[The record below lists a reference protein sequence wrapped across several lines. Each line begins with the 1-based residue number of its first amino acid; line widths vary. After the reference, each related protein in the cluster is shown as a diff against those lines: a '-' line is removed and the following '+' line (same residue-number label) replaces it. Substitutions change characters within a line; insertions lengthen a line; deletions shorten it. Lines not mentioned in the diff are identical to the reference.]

1 MNTLKTWSILIDNLQ
16 GVHDPLYFSVFFRTT
31 LKEITTGLWPEA
43 LRMYSQYLKDE
54 NGKFI
59 GKAHINKQEYT
70 ITFPSGARTRFAYM
84 ERDDHADAWY
94 GSEITK
100 IYYDELQMR
109 SQYQFDLLLSRNRSM
124 ADVPK
129 GIRGTLNPDKYHFVY
144 DWVKPYIDEEG
155 FPIKELSGKLRYYY
169 RINNELIT
177 SWDKDELMSKHG
189 IPDKNGVI
197 DPPDTY
203 TYIPST
209 LEDNEELT
217 KRDPKYRAKLNA
229 LPERKRKQLLQG
241 CWAEA
246 EDSGKYFKRE
256 WITEVKSADVPK
268 DCVWVR
274 SYDLGYAAPSADL
287 KPDYTA
293 SVLMGKDRLGNIY
306 VKGDYHSDFKDPD
319 TERLGQLR
327 MSPGERDIRMMKQAE
342 YDTNKV
348 YIVLPKENA
357 SGAEVFQHKV
367 KLFAQKGFIVK
378 QDPMSSNANK
388 LFKFEPFSSYAE
400 NGCVYFCPDSFHNK
414 VTYEGYLE
422 HLERFNPEQ
431 KSNGYYK
438 DDWLTQ
444 GCL

>member
-1 MNTLKTWSILIDNLQ
+1 
-16 GVHDPLYFSVFFRTT
+16 
-31 LKEITTGLWPEA
+31 
-43 LRMYSQYLKDE
+43 
-54 NGKFI
+54 
-59 GKAHINKQEYT
+59 
-70 ITFPSGARTRFAYM
+70 
-84 ERDDHADAWY
+84 
-94 GSEITK
+94 
-100 IYYDELQMR
+100 
-109 SQYQFDLLLSRNRSM
+109 M
-124 ADVPK
+124 ASVPK

-177 SWDKDELMSKHG
+177 SWDRDELMNKYG
-189 IPDKNGVI
+189 VPAKNGVI
-197 DPPDTY
+197 DPPETY

-241 CWAEA
+241 CWAEN
-246 EDSGKYFKRE
+246 EDSGKYFKRD
-256 WITEVKSADVPK
+256 WVTEIKTADVPK

-293 SVLMGKDRLGNIY
+293 SILMGKDRLNNIY
-306 VKGDYHSDFKDPD
+306 IKGDYHPDFKDPD

-400 NGCVYFCPDSFHNK
+400 NGCVYICPDSFHNK

-438 DDWLTQ
+438 DDLADATAGAFNTLMTLRHVPLVVRNQIATTQ
-444 GCL
+444 ISSELLSR